1 MMYNDEPLM
10 TLKCESTEEK
20 LLWERFHNKLFLQ
33 EIAELKKQLAKEKE
47 EHLIYKD
54 SIINTQNAQML
65 NKLNKLKKKYE
76 GVDELI
82 LSLKS
87 ENNKLLCALGQ
98 ANLKLK
104 ECSSETDSKKSF
116 IQSIKSKFKK

>member
-1 MMYNDEPLM
+1 MTNDEESLM
-10 TLKCESTEEK
+10 TLRCESTEEK

-104 ECSSETDSKKSF
+104 ECGSETNSKKSF